1 MLGAGEKAAASW
13 SHMGIYDD
21 NHHLVPEAEPYTSSS
36 TLRKLNHPLMIMVEE
51 ARVVSLLLL
60 PAATCR
66 PSMQQTT
73 YSLEP
78 IGPSIMH
85 GFGET

>member
-51 ARVVSLLLL
+51 ARVVSLLLF
-60 PAATCR
+60 PATGHATNDLFFR
-66 PSMQQTT
+66 A
-73 YSLEP
+73 YWAIHYAWLW
-78 IGPSIMH
+78 
-85 GFGET
+85 